1 MRVLVTG
8 ANGHLGYMLV
18 RKLTEAGHAV
28 RASVR
33 SIADARKTSRLE
45 ALPDVEIVEAQLA
58 RRDQMRAAM
67 DDREVVFH
75 AAAVYSYTEP
85 ERNREMS
92 DASVQGA
99 EMAVRCAADAGV
111 RKLVLTSSMVTVPLT
126 APGAPP
132 VDETAWTDDLRV
144 PYIRAKTEGERNAW
158 RVARE
163 CGLHMVA
170 VLPGAILGPGFVRN
184 TPSVD
189 VVEMMARGG
198 LRMGVPDMNFPLVD
212 VRDVVHAHLLA
223 AEKDC
228 EGRFIVC
235 NDVLPSMREMLQ
247 TLHEI
252 DPAIPLPMMTLP
264 DFMIRFL
271 PAFDRLNHMMLHS
284 PLTAS
289 PEFMQMSKGKRW
301 NASNRRIKDV
311 LGWEQKNPMNT
322 SLADTLEVL
331 RQRQA
336 AATGRKVPQSA

>member
-18 RKLTEAGHAV
+18 KNLVEAGHAV

-33 SIADARKTSRLE
+33 SLADARKTSRLE
-45 ALPDVEIVEAQLA
+45 AFSDVEIVEAQLA
-58 RRDQMRAAM
+58 RWDQMRAAM

-75 AAAVYSYTEP
+75 AAAVYAYTEP
-85 ERNREMS
+85 ERDREMIE
-92 DASVQGA
+92 ASVQGA
-99 EMAVRCAADAGV
+99 ETAVRCAADAGV

-132 VDETAWTDDLRV
+132 IDETAWTDDLRV

-184 TPSVD
+184 TPSID
-189 VVEMMARGG
+189 VVEMMARGA

-223 AEKDC
+223 AEKEC

-235 NDVLPSMREMLQ
+235 NDALPSLREMVE

-252 DPAIPLPMMTLP
+252 DPSIPLPMMTLP

-271 PAFDRLNHMMLHS
+271 PAFDRLNHLMLHS

-289 PEFMQMSKGKRW
+289 PEFMQMTRGKRW
-301 NASNRRIKDV
+301 NASNRRIKEV
-311 LGWEQKNPMNT
+311 LGWEQTISMYT
-322 SLADTLEVL
+322 SIADTLGVL
-331 RQRQA
+331 RQRQGA
-336 AATGRKVPQSA
+336 AAGRKMTQNA